1 MFKIDNDHIR
11 YKRDLDNQN
20 NPDVATT
27 LFMMKDNLLIS
38 IVNLFVLLC
47 IYTAT
52 SKILDYNEFRI
63 QLGQSPL
70 LTSFSGYAAWLVP
83 AIELIV
89 SIMLIFKRSR
99 LAGLYASFA
108 LMTMFSA
115 YIISITRFS
124 GFIPCSCG
132 GVLKNMS
139 WNTHLLFNL
148 SFVTLGF
155 IGILIYEPPH
165 INKTVDSKNP

>member
-1 MFKIDNDHIR
+1 MRKE
-11 YKRDLDNQN
+11 
-20 NPDVATT
+20 
-27 LFMMKDNLLIS
+27 NLLFA
-38 IVNLFVLLC
+38 IVSLFVLLFL
-47 IYTAT
+47 YTAM

-83 AIELIV
+83 TTELV
-89 SIMLIFKRSR
+89 VVVMLIFKRSR

-115 YIISITRFS
+115 YIVSITRFS

-132 GVLKNMS
+132 GVLKDMS
-139 WNTHLLFNL
+139 WNAHLVFNL
-148 SFVTLGF
+148 LFVTLGF
-155 IGILIYEPPH
+155 IGILLYDPPH
-165 INKTVDSKNP
+165 IRKPVVSQIR